1 MKQLVQRVVFAVG
14 LMALV
19 GFLADAFAANEV
31 GEAEGPEIEDL
42 GDDRYRIGE
51 ITVDKAA
58 HKFTLRGKI
67 LHLEKPLEYLAV
79 KKGGYKGYE
88 SLLELETSA
97 VEFQLAC
104 ILIGLDDADSVKP
117 EFQFDDRKLDGQLV
131 DIDISWDVEGQT
143 KTTSAGDALASRGP
157 SFEDS
162 EWVYIGSQMSP
173 QDGSLLAETSGT
185 LIGFVHDPLSII
197 EHRTGA
203 TAGAYGMVTGNAEIL
218 PPAGSPVSVTISVI
232 GE

>member
-1 MKQLVQRVVFAVG
+1 MKLPVQRVVFAVS
-14 LMALV
+14 LMAL
-19 GFLADAFAANEV
+19 GGLLAHASANEADA
-31 GEAEGPEIEDL
+31 GKGPEIKEL
-42 GDDRYRIGE
+42 GDDRYRIGT

-58 HKFTLRGKI
+58 RKFTLGGKI
-67 LHLEKPLEYLAV
+67 LHLAKPLEYLAV

-97 VEFQLAC
+97 VAFQLAC
-104 ILIGLDDADSVKP
+104 ILVGLDDTDSVKP
-117 EFQFDDRKLDGQLV
+117 QFQFDERKLDGQLV
-131 DIDISWDVEGQT
+131 DIEISWEDEGQT
-143 KTTSAGDALASRGP
+143 KTTSAGEALASRGP
-157 SFEDS
+157 SFEES
-162 EWVYIGSQMSP
+162 KWVYIGSQMSP

-197 EHRTGA
+197 EHRIGA

-218 PPAGSPVSVTISVI
+218 PPEGSPVTVTISVI